1 MSRPSRSFGFRP
13 TLELLEDRAVP
24 TTLVVTN
31 ARDSGPGPLRAEVA
45 AAGSGRWRTSSFP
58 YFLDTLRADTY
69 SHHAPRT
76 GLEAT
81 GQAGPA
87 KFNGERLG
95 SPTVPPCSLSSICCF
110 SLATP

>member
-13 TLELLEDRAVP
+13 ALELLEDRAVP
-24 TTLVVTN
+24 STLVVTN

-58 YFLDTLRADTY
+58 YFLDTLSGGTY
-69 SHHAPRT
+69 SQQAPRT
-76 GLEAT
+76 GVVVT

-95 SPTVPPCSLSSICCF
+95 SPTVPPCSPSSLCCF